1 MQQRNGRYFHALIF
15 LFAGLGLIFLSVI
28 GGLGWAANLYSRW
41 IYWPSLSIASRLSQ
55 NSAIAPSGSTVEG
68 EHRKL
73 AGLAAEID
81 ALKKENE
88 ALLRALILGG
98 EHGRKVIPAL
108 SAGFFREIGA
118 DIIVINRGRESGISA
133 GDPVMTAEKIYVGR
147 VLRSGPDRSD
157 VILASS
163 RSQITDVLFLDKALR
178 ARANGK
184 GGGEFDIDLL
194 PQSVEIKSGDQFTVS
209 PKAGDYASGLL
220 FGEIREAR
228 SQEGSIF
235 RNARAAHL
243 FNPFQ
248 YSTLFVIL
256 SLGTP

>member
-15 LFAGLGLIFLSVI
+15 LLVSLGLIFLSVI
-28 GGLGWAANLYSRW
+28 GGLGWAANLYSRL
-41 IYWPSLSIASRLSQ
+41 IYGPSLSIASRLAQ
-55 NSAIAPSGSTVEG
+55 NAARAPSGSTIER

-73 AGLAAEID
+73 AGLAAQID

-88 ALLRALILGG
+88 ALLRALVLGADLA
-98 EHGRKVIPAL
+98 HKVIPAL

-163 RSQITDVLFLDKALR
+163 RSQITDVLFLNKAFR

-184 GGGEFDIDLL
+184 GGGEFEIDLL
-194 PQSVEIKSGDQFTVS
+194 PESVEIKSGDLFIVS

-228 SQEGSIF
+228 SREGSIF
-235 RNARAAHL
+235 RNARAVHL

-256 SLGTP
+256 SRGTP